1 MKRGATSEDLRF
13 IALLILLVL
22 LAPSIPLHPS
32 QEQPSPNIQMVLA
45 DDVEIAPLDVIIEPD
60 EFHYAQCYL
69 NHDDC
74 IYGSFEV
81 ISGSPIR
88 ISIAPQDSFDV
99 INGSGGFYWAYVLGY
114 SVIEHDWSFTAP
126 YNDTWYII
134 YSNENTDTNQTH
146 VVGSQWID
154 RTAPDIE
161 IDPAEGGT
169 YSDTI
174 CIDISVSDE
183 VAHIRYLR
191 VFIDNSLFYNY
202 TALFPFFSYG
212 TSYNVS
218 LRWDTSEMDD
228 GSHTICVIACDRGW
242 NVNEVEIQVNTD
254 NFLGNLA
261 DGLSSL
267 AGPATMIGVSV
278 LITMVLVV
286 VILRK
291 YPHLITREP
300 TEKGM

>member
-22 LAPSIPLHPS
+22 LVPSTMVHPNQKQS
-32 QEQPSPNIQMVLA
+32 SPKVQMALA
-45 DDVEIAPLDVIIEPD
+45 DDAEIAPLDVIIEPD
-60 EFHYAQCYL
+60 EFHYVQCFL
-69 NHDDC
+69 NYGDG

-81 ISGSPIR
+81 ISGSPIKFF
-88 ISIAPQDSFDV
+88 ITPQDSFDV
-99 INGSGGFYWAYVLGY
+99 INGSWGMYWTYEVEYA
-114 SVIEHDWSFTAP
+114 VIEHDWSFTAP

-154 RTAPDIE
+154 RTAPDID
-161 IDPAEGGT
+161 IDLAEGGT
-169 YSDTI
+169 YSDEI
-174 CIDISVSDE
+174 FINISVSDE
-183 VAHIRYLR
+183 VALIRYLW
-191 VFIDNSLFYNY
+191 VFIDNNLFHNI
-202 TALFPFFSYG
+202 TALLPFFSYG

-228 GSHTICVIACDRGW
+228 GSHTIKVVACDSGW

-267 AGPATMIGVSV
+267 TGPAIMIGVSV
-278 LITMVLVV
+278 LITIVLVV
-286 VILRK
+286 VILRR